1 MNVEVDRAVEEYL
14 AGVRAAL
21 ADLPASEVAD
31 IVDEVRG
38 HLADV
43 RGEVGQDAGPA
54 VLTARLGTP
63 AAYAAELRVAAGY
76 PPAPQAGGRRAG
88 TAVLAV
94 AVLVA
99 ATLVML
105 LGGVGVLDGGGLGL
119 LPIGLVVAALLLL
132 LAVPELARGGPRLP
146 RVAALP
152 VVRRLAAA
160 LREPRGVLGFVVS
173 LQPAWWVLRALVA
186 VALVGGLLLGGGLV
200 AWLLLSAVF
209 VPLSVALGHLSRR
222 DRRWVWPVVPL
233 NAFAAA
239 LLPALF
245 GVFTPVV
252 ATPSD
257 AGSYGP
263 YPGLWQDGEQVTDV
277 RPVDATGQPLSG
289 VYLFDQDGRPLDVG
303 RPCDGYD
310 SYSGYDS
317 YDGDGGTASTD
328 PYPRGSAR
336 FDDETGAC
344 RVVPPAPLVVAVP
357 SATASGAPTQLPT
370 PPAPPASVLPA
381 PAEPAPTGAAPTE
394 AAPPAPPVTTEPVP
408 SPAPPTG

>member
-1 MNVEVDRAVEEYL
+1 MNVEVDRPVEEYL

-54 VLTARLGTP
+54 VFTARLGTP

-76 PPAPQAGGRRAG
+76 PPAPQTGGRGAG

-99 ATLVML
+99 AALVML

-119 LPIGLVVAALLLL
+119 LPVGLVVASLLLL

-186 VALVGGLLLGGGLV
+186 VALVGGLLLGGGPV
-200 AWLLLSAVF
+200 GWLLLSVVF
-209 VPLSVALGHLSRR
+209 VPLSVALGHLCRR

-239 LLPALF
+239 LIPALF
-245 GVFTPVV
+245 GLSTAAV

-257 AGSYGP
+257 TASYES

-303 RPCDGYD
+303 RPCDDY
-310 SYSGYDS
+310 
-317 YDGDGGTASTD
+317 DGGTASTD
-328 PYPRGSAR
+328 PYPRGSAGY
-336 FDDETGAC
+336 DDETGEC

-357 SATASGAPTQLPT
+357 SATASTAPTPSALPT

-381 PAEPAPTGAAPTE
+381 PTDAVPAE
-394 AAPPAPPVTTEPVP
+394 PAPPVTAEPVP

>member
-1 MNVEVDRAVEEYL
+1 MNVEVDRPVEEYL

-21 ADLPASEVAD
+21 ADLPASEVTD

-43 RGEVGQDAGPA
+43 RSEVGQDAGPA
-54 VLTARLGTP
+54 ALTARLGTP

-76 PPAPQAGGRRAG
+76 PPAPQTVERRAG

-99 ATLVML
+99 AALVML

-119 LPIGLVVAALLLL
+119 LPIGLVVASLLLL
-132 LAVPELARGGPRLP
+132 LAVPELATGGPRLP

-200 AWLLLSAVF
+200 GWLLLAVVF
-209 VPLSVALGHLSRR
+209 VPLSVALGHLCRR

-239 LLPALF
+239 LIPALF
-245 GVFTPVV
+245 GLSTPVV
-252 ATPSD
+252 AAPSD
-257 AGSYGP
+257 TASYGP

-310 SYSGYDS
+310 G
-317 YDGDGGTASTD
+317 YDGDQGTASTD
-328 PYPRGSAR
+328 PYPRGSAGY
-336 FDDETGAC
+336 DDETGEC
-344 RVVPPAPLVVAVP
+344 TVVPPAPLVVAVP
-357 SATASGAPTQLPT
+357 SATASTAPTPSALPT

-381 PAEPAPTGAAPTE
+381 PTDVPPTE
-394 AAPPAPPVTTEPVP
+394 PAPPAPPVTAEPVP